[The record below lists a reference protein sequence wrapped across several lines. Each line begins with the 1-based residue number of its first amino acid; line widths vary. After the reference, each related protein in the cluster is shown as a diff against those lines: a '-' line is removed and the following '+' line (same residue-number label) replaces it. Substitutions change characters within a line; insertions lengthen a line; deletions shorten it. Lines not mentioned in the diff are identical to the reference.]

1 MKNVSSGD
9 RRPFFLTPDGG
20 ILPHAGCGIWRI
32 RKGDGKMLPILAGLV
47 KRLVIQC
54 EPGMAVEI
62 RQFFSYP
69 TMKNYRIPIV
79 ERTNSETTTVESN
92 FLLCYRERV
101 EANDLHSKPD
111 HPSLPHQAL
120 PPLSEGSI
128 GPALEANS

>member
-20 ILPHAGCGIWRI
+20 ILPHAGCGIRRI
-32 RKGDGKMLPILAGLV
+32 RKGDDKILPILAGLV

-69 TMKNYRIPIV
+69 TMKNYWISQSSSEPI
-79 ERTNSETTTVESN
+79 ERQRPWKAISFCVIGKE
-92 FLLCYRERV
+92 L
-101 EANDLHSKPD
+101 KPTI
-111 HPSLPHQAL
+111 HIVNQITHHCLIKPSRH
-120 PPLSEGSI
+120 
-128 GPALEANS
+128 